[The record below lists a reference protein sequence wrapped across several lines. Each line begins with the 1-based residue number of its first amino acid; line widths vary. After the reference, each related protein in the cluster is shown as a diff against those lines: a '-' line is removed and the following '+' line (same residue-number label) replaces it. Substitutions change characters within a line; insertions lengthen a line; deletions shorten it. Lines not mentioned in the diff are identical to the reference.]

1 MKRSSSFWKLPR
13 GSSHRRR
20 DDAEFL
26 PAALEILET
35 PPSPIRASL
44 IWLLCA
50 LAAGALLWSWIGTF
64 DIVAT
69 SQGKIQPLGR
79 VKVIQSLETGKTR
92 SVPVANGQEV
102 KAGDLLVDLDDTELR
117 ADADM
122 LSIGLAALRADISRR
137 DHALVLASELGID
150 AEATSSRK
158 PAAEIVFPSG
168 IPPQIRRREQAVL
181 EADISELVSLLD
193 RIRAQKRQKEAEVA
207 RLSSTINAQ
216 RTLVATLGERVSM
229 RTSLFNSQSGSKAEV
244 INAAE
249 ISQRAEAELAERVGQ
264 MAEAETGLQVLAAE
278 RASAIRTFIAENARQ
293 RADVARRADEQEQQ
307 LRKITAR
314 LRSMKI
320 HSPIN
325 GTVQATAITTI
336 GQIVSSG
343 TELMRVVPLVGP
355 IEIEAYLPNKDI
367 GFVSAGMAAVIKI
380 EAFPFTRFGVV
391 EGKVVQV
398 ATDAI
403 PEPDAQ
409 QIEGAAAKEIES
421 LIPIGNVQRMQN
433 LVFPVTVRPNRTT
446 ITVNGRVMPLK
457 PGMAVTVEIKTGR
470 RRILEYLFSPIAKVG
485 SEAMGER

>member
-1 MKRSSSFWKLPR
+1 M
-13 GSSHRRR
+13 
-20 DDAEFL
+20 
-26 PAALEILET
+26 
-35 PPSPIRASL
+35 
-44 IWLLCA
+44 
-50 LAAGALLWSWIGTF
+50 
-64 DIVAT
+64 
-69 SQGKIQPLGR
+69 
-79 VKVIQSLETGKTR
+79 
-92 SVPVANGQEV
+92 
-102 KAGDLLVDLDDTELR
+102 
-117 ADADM
+117 
-122 LSIGLAALRADISRR
+122 
-137 DHALVLASELGID
+137 
-150 AEATSSRK
+150 
-158 PAAEIVFPSG
+158 
-168 IPPQIRRREQAVL
+168 
-181 EADISELVSLLD
+181 
-193 RIRAQKRQKEAEVA
+193 
-207 RLSSTINAQ
+207 SSTINAQ

-264 MAEAETGLQVLAAE
+264 MAEAETGLQVLVAE
-278 RASAIRTFIAENARQ
+278 RTSAIRAFIAENARQ

-314 LRSMKI
+314 LGSMKI
-320 HSPIN
+320 HSPID

>member
-1 MKRSSSFWKLPR
+1 M
-13 GSSHRRR
+13 
-20 DDAEFL
+20 
-26 PAALEILET
+26 
-35 PPSPIRASL
+35 
-44 IWLLCA
+44 
-50 LAAGALLWSWIGTF
+50 
-64 DIVAT
+64 
-69 SQGKIQPLGR
+69 
-79 VKVIQSLETGKTR
+79 ETGKTR
-92 SVPVANGQEV
+92 SVPVANGQQV

-117 ADADM
+117 AEADM

-264 MAEAETGLQVLAAE
+264 MAEAETGLQVLVAE
-278 RASAIRTFIAENARQ
+278 RTSAIRAFIAENARQ

-314 LRSMKI
+314 LGSMKI
-320 HSPIN
+320 HSPID

>member
-1 MKRSSSFWKLPR
+1 M
-13 GSSHRRR
+13 
-20 DDAEFL
+20 
-26 PAALEILET
+26 
-35 PPSPIRASL
+35 
-44 IWLLCA
+44 
-50 LAAGALLWSWIGTF
+50 
-64 DIVAT
+64 
-69 SQGKIQPLGR
+69 
-79 VKVIQSLETGKTR
+79 
-92 SVPVANGQEV
+92 
-102 KAGDLLVDLDDTELR
+102 
-117 ADADM
+117 
-122 LSIGLAALRADISRR
+122 
-137 DHALVLASELGID
+137 
-150 AEATSSRK
+150 
-158 PAAEIVFPSG
+158 
-168 IPPQIRRREQAVL
+168 L